1 MTPSPASSTPHHA
14 WGPPSLPP
22 PSALGRPRGRK
33 KGAKEAEVRA
43 GRPVIGASPRPRAQK
58 SARPRPAA
66 PVLQIMPAGNQRLGP
81 AGRPRPPL
89 GDLGLPT
96 PSSLP
101 RGRGGGGPGP
111 WPSASSSLEISSSWA
126 PSPLL
131 SLVLGAQPPPPSP
144 LHHWDPG
151 IHTHH
156 VQKSRD
162 WTPVISQPPTH
173 PQPQR
178 PGSRPLPP

>member
-14 WGPPSLPP
+14 RGPPSLPP

-101 RGRGGGGPGP
+101 RGRGGGGSRALALSLLLAGDFEQLGP
-111 WPSASSSLEISSSWA
+111 QPPPLPCLGGSA
-126 PSPLL
+126 PSP
-131 SLVLGAQPPPPSP
+131 QPSP
-144 LHHWDPG
+144 PLGP
-151 IHTHH
+151 
-156 VQKSRD
+156 RN
-162 WTPVISQPPTH
+162 PYPPRTEV
-173 PQPQR
+173 
-178 PGSRPLPP
+178 